1 MLRAASVSSSRM
13 TYFTVASSN
22 SQRCHDGIPAL
33 VPRTGRA
40 RIRHARLSFFRLS
53 PPPLPPPPPP
63 VRLHGLL
70 ARGQP
75 RPPGQDWLVAP
86 PDVVPAGRLA
96 PRP

>member
-40 RIRHARLSFFRLS
+40 RIRHARLSFFRLR
-53 PPPLPPPPPP
+53 PPPLPPPPPAAP
-63 VRLHGLL
+63 LHVLLPPAHPRLPGHDGLL
-70 ARGQP
+70 A
-75 RPPGQDWLVAP
+75 P
-86 PDVVPAGRLA
+86 PDAGAAGGLG
-96 PRP
+96 PPP